1 MESHGSFKHF
11 AHSCKTLE
19 FHSEI
24 VFLVTCNT
32 TKFLTPPFSLAKGKC
47 GLGMGLSNPQL
58 ASFIHSFK
66 IHYPSSWT
74 WGASS
79 GVRDSP
85 DCAFAYP
92 CVCLG
97 IETDAKAEPDV
108 SSVNFSYSQQVWFP
122 WGACSSRKN
131 DSQML
136 QLRGITECTS
146 SSKLTQ
152 KQKLNGVWL
161 LIVLTAF
168 IFSCKHKMLC
178 HSLSDTP

>member
-1 MESHGSFKHF
+1 MGVSNILRIPVKLLSF
-11 AHSCKTLE
+11 T
-19 FHSEI
+19 EI

-32 TKFLTPPFSLAKGKC
+32 TKFLTPPFSCQREVWARNGTFKSSTGI
-47 GLGMGLSNPQL
+47 
-58 ASFIHSFK
+58 IHSF
-66 IHYPSSWT
+66 IQNSLPHSWT

-152 KQKLNGVWL
+152 KHKLNGVWL